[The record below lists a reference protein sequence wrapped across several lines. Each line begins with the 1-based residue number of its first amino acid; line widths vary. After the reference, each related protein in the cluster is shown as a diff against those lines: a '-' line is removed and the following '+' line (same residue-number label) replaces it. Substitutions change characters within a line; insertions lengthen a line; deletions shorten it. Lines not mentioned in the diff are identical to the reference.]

1 MKTRTM
7 LYGKMSIALALFLSF
22 TFSSFAFANDGKK
35 DTTPVQLR
43 FIGNIN
49 NQPVFQ
55 LYMENPD
62 QEEYNI
68 TISDEDGTQLYF
80 DKIRSKNFSR
90 KFQVD
95 TNEIQGQLRVEV
107 RAKKTDKAEIYQIN
121 SITRFVQ
128 ETFVTKL

>member
-7 LYGKMSIALALFLSF
+7 RYGKMSIVLALFLSF
-22 TFSSFAFANDGKK
+22 TFSSFAFSNDGKK

-68 TISDEDGTQLYF
+68 TISDADGTLLYF
-80 DKIRSKNFSR
+80 DKIKSKNFSR

-95 TNEIQGQLRVEV
+95 TNDIQGQLRVEV
-107 RAKKTDKAEIYQIN
+107 RAKKTDKAEVYQIN